1 MTNRGQENV
10 ILVFLEEYE
19 VFLQSISNADE
30 RIAPRKLPLNFPY
43 LHSKVSTVIKGHS
56 ALPKVTR
63 GRDVPKHQH
72 SEVVLNNYSS
82 TLLEQR
88 VSNGLDSF
96 EEKKDERELSKEL
109 RNGNGRFT
117 AGKNRLQLCDRSST
131 DKEFPPLVET
141 MKEKLS
147 KFLMRRG
154 LNGRLSYILQCF

>member
-1 MTNRGQENV
+1 M
-10 ILVFLEEYE
+10 
-19 VFLQSISNADE
+19 
-30 RIAPRKLPLNFPY
+30 
-43 LHSKVSTVIKGHS
+43 IKGHS

-72 SEVVLNNYSS
+72 SEVVLNNFSS

-117 AGKNRLQLCDRSST
+117 AGKKQIAAL
-131 DKEFPPLVET
+131 
-141 MKEKLS
+141 
-147 KFLMRRG
+147 
-154 LNGRLSYILQCF
+154 